1 MKKQLSEF
9 KRMQQLAGIIIEAV
23 EIPTWLKGKLEDV
36 HIKPGQGSIF
46 SKSIDIVLELA
57 QDALDKESNIDKIA
71 NSTGTLTIKSPG
83 IGYNLVLPIEQAKK
97 LPGAKEV
104 EVEKTEGPNKIK
116 VPAITTTAPLTQFK
130 SDELTVIVRPKKD
143 ESGIVIPNEYIVL
156 SAFPGDPSIP
166 RASEWGGK
174 YAVIIP
180 EEKGIEEI
188 INEVLSKH
196 RKKYKNS
203 LDEDSLSEDVS
214 DNEIEKAV
222 ATALKISPDQVI
234 DHKPSEEE
242 KKINEIGFDPVAI
255 VAGGFTILGL
265 IPIILDLLG
274 GVINNL
280 HKWFDINPVGLNPEE
295 QIELKKLNKAIEE
308 KEKYIKR
315 LDSKNDP
322 KKNKERKRL
331 KDLLRI
337 KAEKFPSKTGSEL
350 KHIAHKVHDKY
361 IRIIMKFLQ
370 FTAWTTEK
378 FGKKTKLS
386 DPKYQEKV
394 ANLIYC
400 GIMLWAAGVGIVS
413 HISHLNGV
421 DAVVKFVVESYK
433 AGKSLSDI
441 IKDALALI

>member
-9 KRMQQLAGIIIEAV
+9 KRMQQLAGIIIEAI

-36 HIKPGQGSIF
+36 HIKSGQGSIF

-188 INEVLSKH
+188 INEVLSKY

-203 LDEDSLSEDVS
+203 LDEDFLSEDLS
-214 DNEIEKAV
+214 DDEIKKAL

-242 KKINEIGFDPVAI
+242 KKINEDAASNINLAITIAGLLPVALNA
-255 VAGGFTILGL
+255 VAGVLNKYKPRGL
-265 IPIILDLLG
+265 S
-274 GVINNL
+274 
-280 HKWFDINPVGLNPEE
+280 PEE
-295 QIELKKLNKAIEE
+295 QIELKKLDKAIEE

-322 KKNKERKRL
+322 KESKERERL
-331 KDLLRI
+331 EHLIHIKDENFGNKLAYIAKVAAHSLHDEYVYPI
-337 KAEKFPSKTGSEL
+337 K
-350 KHIAHKVHDKY
+350 KV
-361 IRIIMKFLQ
+361 LQ
-370 FTAWTTEK
+370 FAAWTAEK

-386 DPKYQEKV
+386 DEKYREKV
-394 ANLIYC
+394 ANIMYAVFMC
-400 GIMLWAAGVGIVS
+400 GLAGYGALS
-413 HISHLNGV
+413 HISHLTGV
-421 DAVVKFVVESYK
+421 TEVAVFVADSIK
-433 AGKSLSDI
+433 AGKSVMEI
-441 IKDALALI
+441 IKGALLLI